1 VRWLSL
7 FLGGLLCLFVG
18 CRSADQAEPQSASG
32 AAAGGEVQADPSW
45 CASDEALDARQH
57 FIETAAL
64 NTWRTDWEGGVTLG
78 ESKSGDGFSMRAV
91 RWDHPRTG
99 DQAFG
104 LWLEPS
110 PRPAGPLPLLVNVHG
125 HWDAGI
131 EAGEVL
137 FRSELFARQGWAV
150 LSVATRGA
158 EQGDAAPLPWRT
170 AHFDVGLYGEM
181 RERAF
186 GSTPLAWNVEAAHR
200 GLDLA
205 LEGAFSSGPM
215 DRDRVG
221 LIGASG
227 GAEIAALLGTV
238 ESRIGAV
245 VLAAYEYAFGSQ
257 SGGSSCSC
265 GVLAGG
271 GDGAQTALWLALGA
285 CRFGR
290 KSVARPTLLWDAQP
304 DSGRSAALLGHGLA
318 TSLRVVPGVHGFT
331 PPMAA
336 ASWAWMERALG
347 GVYGSDVPGAAQ
359 TGPSTGDEDAARTAT
374 RGAWQHV
381 PVRLRPTWSGG
392 MLGVGRVPG
401 TKAPWETPFAT
412 ELTNIRT
419 TLGLGTESAPTDP
432 GEGWAEPLEPAAIEV
447 QRSRVTP
454 DGSGWV
460 VVVGQGPTELGSTP
474 SFSASA
480 AHLDGLPLAH
490 LRGLT
495 GGAALALLTPRGEVS
510 PAAEPVLTRWGIE
523 EGKSPLGLSVH
534 DVLTAHAQLAALP
547 EVDPNK
553 VGFIGIGS
561 GGPAALWA
569 ARLLGGDSPV
579 FLVHAPATLWWDGPR
594 SPAKAEGGGAAS
606 APLRP
611 WPTTLLVA
619 GRFGASTDPWMAL
632 AALAPRLR
640 WLDPRAGD
648 GSRFSGPAGLPGVVV
663 ETLSEGLAD

>member
-1 VRWLSL
+1 VAQ
-7 FLGGLLCLFVG
+7 GG
-18 CRSADQAEPQSASG
+18 
-32 AAAGGEVQADPSW
+32 PSW
-45 CASDEALDARQH
+45 CASDEALDARQR
-57 FIETAAL
+57 FIEAAAL

-78 ESKSGDGFSMRAV
+78 ESYSGEGFTMRAV
-91 RWDHPRTG
+91 RWDHPRSG

-110 PRPAGPLPLLVNVHG
+110 PRPTGPLPLLVNVHG
-125 HWDAGI
+125 HWDAGV

-158 EQGDAAPLPWRT
+158 EQGDAAPLPWRS
-170 AHFDVGLYGEM
+170 AHFAAGLYGEM

-205 LEGAFSSGPM
+205 LEGAFSPGSI

-227 GAEIAALLGTV
+227 GAEIAALLGAA
-238 ESRIGAV
+238 ESRVGAV

-257 SGGSSCSC
+257 RGSASCSC

-271 GDGAQTALWLALGA
+271 SDGAQAALWLALGA

-290 KSVARPTLLWDAQP
+290 KSVARPTLLWDGQP
-304 DSGRSAALLGHGLA
+304 DSGRSTALLGHEL
-318 TSLRVVPGVHGFT
+318 LVDHRVVPGVHGFT

-336 ASWAWMERALG
+336 ASWGWMEGAFGGGLG
-347 GVYGSDVPGAAQ
+347 ASGPAPAEAGPN
-359 TGPSTGDEDAARTAT
+359 TGPGSSQAGPNTGPAPSPADEDAARAST

-381 PVRLRPTWSGG
+381 PARLRPTWPGG

-401 TKAPWETPFAT
+401 TKAPWETPFAP

-419 TLGLGTESAPTDP
+419 TLGLGPKAAPTDP
-432 GEGWAEPLEPAAIEV
+432 GEGWVGPLEAAATEV
-447 QRSRVTP
+447 QRPRVTP
-454 DGSGWV
+454 DGRAWV
-460 VVVGQGPTELGSTP
+460 VVLGQGPVAVGRAP
-474 SFSASA
+474 SFPA
-480 AHLDGLPLAH
+480 AAAPVFPADVAKLDGLPVAH

-495 GGAALALLTPRGEVS
+495 GGAALAFLTPRGEVS
-510 PAAEPVLTRWGIE
+510 PAAEPGLTRWGIE
-523 EGKSPLGLSVH
+523 EGKAPLGLSVH
-534 DVLTAHAQLAALP
+534 DALTAHAQLAALP

-553 VGFIGIGS
+553 IGFIGIGS

-594 SPAKAEGGGAAS
+594 SPVETEDSEGEGAAV
-606 APLRP
+606 PRP

-632 AALAPRLR
+632 GALAPRLR
-640 WLDPRAGD
+640 WLDPRGGD
-648 GSRFSGPAGLPGVVV
+648 GTSWAGPPDLPGVVV
-663 ETLSEGLAD
+663 QTLSEGLGD